1 MLSGGELAALVVT
14 DAVCRL
20 LPGALGCADSAE
32 RDSFS
37 RSLLKHNQYTRPP
50 VFADLEVPAVLLSG
64 DHAAVARHRF
74 VESVRLTLARRPD
87 LLAGLNLSREE
98 RKTLKEEG
106 LLAQVEYAAMAGQMG
121 RQA

>member
-1 MLSGGELAALVVT
+1 MLRGDYVLSGGELAALVVT

-74 VESVRLTLARRPD
+74 VESVRPDPGQAARFARR
-87 LLAGLNLSREE
+87 LEFKQGRAQNTQGRRVAGP
-98 RKTLKEEG
+98 G
-106 LLAQVEYAAMAGQMG
+106 
-121 RQA
+121 